1 MTTQTMPTTYREGR
15 GRLLGRMLATEG
27 DWGATV
33 ARVALGGVMLPH
45 GAQKLLGWFGGFGF
59 HATMGFLTTQVGLPY
74 PIAVLVIL
82 IESFG
87 GLFLVLGLGG
97 RVMAA
102 GVAAVMVGAV
112 VTTHL
117 ANGFFMNWAGT
128 QRGEGFEYHI
138 LAFALA
144 LVVMLRGSGAM
155 SVDRALWD

>member
-1 MTTQTMPTTYREGR
+1 
-15 GRLLGRMLATEG
+15 
-27 DWGATV
+27 
-33 ARVALGGVMLPH
+33 
-45 GAQKLLGWFGGFGF
+45 
-59 HATMGFLTTQVGLPY
+59 MGFLTTQVGLPY

-117 ANGFFMNWAGT
+117 
-128 QRGEGFEYHI
+128 
-138 LAFALA
+138 
-144 LVVMLRGSGAM
+144 LRGSGAM